1 MSYRRSVIIR
11 PSYLFV
17 RFLFFVLLSLCY
29 TALRYFCPSVLLS
42 YFPIILD
49 ILSFCPSVLLSSCS
63 TVLLSYVLSL
73 PLSYSPIV
81 LLSYLLSFCP
91 TNPIALLSNCP
102 TVVIAFC
109 PTILMSFRRS
119 VIFCPTFLVCHCSIL
134 LSSFCPTVHL
144 FSSGLLS
151 FYSSRKINNK
161 ACYPVSECVVGG
173 WISIWFNISTVV
185 FLSLFNIP
193 GIGEETCD
201 DYVSKAFFRW
211 VISFFVDMQ
220 QYYA

>member
-1 MSYRRSVIIR
+1 M
-11 PSYLFV
+11 
-17 RFLFFVLLSLCY
+17 FFFCLSFLLSLCY
-29 TALRYFCPSVLLS
+29 TTLRYFCPSVLLS
-42 YFPIILD
+42 YFP
-49 ILSFCPSVLLSSCS
+49 

-91 TNPIALLSNCP
+91 TNPIVLLSNCP

-193 GIGEETCD
+193 GVGKTKTYKVLRLEYGSVTSIH
-201 DYVSKAFFRW
+201 F
-211 VISFFVDMQ
+211 
-220 QYYA
+220 